1 MINTYNETL
10 LHEAL
15 KDLYCGDDGET
26 EVEVAGSIC
35 DVVRP
40 DGSIVEVQTAGLG
53 RLKGKLEK
61 LLANRPVLL
70 VHPIPDIRYIE
81 TYGPDHILKSR
92 RKSPKKGS
100 PLQVFGELTSLWH
113 LVGRRGF
120 EIELVFCEITE
131 MRVADGTG
139 SWRRRGVRPED
150 KRLDSVRDRLRLSKK
165 KDYAALLPKGL
176 PDPFS
181 VADLAKA
188 GAGREAGRMAWV
200 LRKMGIVDLAGKKGN
215 AYLYRRSKGKKA
227 TEKREA

>member
-61 LLANRPVLL
+61 LLADHSVLL
-70 VHPIPDIRYIE
+70 VHPIPDVRYIE
-81 TYGPDHILKSR
+81 TYGPDHILRSR

-113 LVGRRGF
+113 LIGRRGF
-120 EIELVFCEITE
+120 EIELVFARSPRCASPTA
-131 MRVADGTG
+131 RVLGDGVASG
-139 SWRRRGVRPED
+139 PRIS
-150 KRLDSVRDRLRLSKK
+150 DSIPC
-165 KDYAALLPKGL
+165 AIA
-176 PDPFS
+176 
-181 VADLAKA
+181 
-188 GAGREAGRMAWV
+188 
-200 LRKMGIVDLAGKKGN
+200 
-215 AYLYRRSKGKKA
+215 
-227 TEKREA
+227 